1 MHMKSAVLDVP
12 ACEAALNGVDE
23 QQQQQTSA
31 ATQHL
36 DDIQSSA
43 SKLIK

>member
-31 ATQHL
+31 AAQHL
-36 DDIQSSA
+36 DDKQSSDP
-43 SKLIK
+43 KLIK